1 MDADCAVASP
11 TVSAPAPTSRAM
23 RRQAAHDKRRNIDTA
38 STSTRRKAP
47 AELPPGMKPKY
58 VTTAQTRGL
67 LGIRDTKLWNLIKNR
82 TLETVKLDGR
92 RMVVFESIE
101 RFDAALRQKEI
112 DRPRSTHADKA
123 IASSALKRRNQRKSS
138 SAISA

>member
-1 MDADCAVASP
+1 MDANRAVASP
-11 TVSAPAPTSRAM
+11 TVSAPAPTSRA
-23 RRQAAHDKRRNIDTA
+23 RRRKATHDKRRDINTA
-38 STSTRRKAP
+38 STKTRRKA
-47 AELPPGMKPKY
+47 AASLPPGMKPKY

-112 DRPRSTHADKA
+112 DRPRSGRADKA
-123 IASSALKRRNQRKSS
+123 IARSKEARRERRE
-138 SAISA
+138 AAAAATA